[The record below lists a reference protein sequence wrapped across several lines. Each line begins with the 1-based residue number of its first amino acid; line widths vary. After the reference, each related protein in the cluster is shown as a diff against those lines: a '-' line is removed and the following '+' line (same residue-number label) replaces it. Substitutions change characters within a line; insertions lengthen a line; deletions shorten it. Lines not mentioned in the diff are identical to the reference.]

1 MDTPESPTH
10 RLLLEA
16 IHAPWTPLH
25 WQARQAGL
33 AVSDAEGLCTEA
45 IERGLAQ
52 QSWCNTVQ
60 APVRIVAPTMH
71 GIEDVAKAMHIPVAV
86 LLSIC
91 HFTSMR
97 FWVMR
102 CAQPIVQD
110 VTAIMEATARSIE
123 HSKPQAQGFVDAR
136 CQLFLPRRH
145 HTQDVFVHGLIE
157 LHAQQHLKR
166 FHLLIDHG
174 HSDVWQWAG
183 LLRCLRNWGKSAG
196 EAATHFPTL
205 LIISRGSFRAMT
217 MLALAQMCGLSTPVA
232 ATGQLADVC
241 AHGLLPSAGSKQW
254 ASVIGGAI
262 VSGVNPLR
270 LASDVPSMPIEPHR
284 VAASKRTA
292 AVIDLTP
299 PVALRRIDQLD
310 SLTPAQQQLLV
321 FLSRNP
327 VLPVSVIA
335 TWQSEADLCERL
347 ATLELLGLAEQVQT
361 KLDESIWAATFEA
374 MQLLAARQLQPDGWL
389 RRYRFFR
396 ADHERR
402 LIHTLTGYR
411 FFAALKEQCQR
422 RSRSMR
428 KLDTRPGTLNTGV
441 IPYYAMLGFE
451 SEWMASDWYA
461 SEGRLHYWRPDG
473 YGALRAG
480 ASVTHFWIEIDGTPN
495 APSRK
500 DPQVWAGK
508 LDRLC
513 DYVQS
518 GRWQLRYPAR
528 PRLLIVTTD
537 LRNRTLIFDA
547 LVETARAR
555 SMAVPQVWVAA
566 QAAVLQRGALAK
578 IWFNASIGDEVM
590 GYAFENVA
598 PVAVGVNEWTAD
610 QRMVG
615 RDNTSGRR
623 RLT

>member
-1 MDTPESPTH
+1 MDTPESPIH

-16 IHAPWTPLH
+16 IRAPWSSLH
-25 WQARQAGL
+25 WQARQARL
-33 AVSDAEGLCTEA
+33 AVSDAEGLCEEA
-45 IERGLAQ
+45 VERGLAQ
-52 QSWCNTVQ
+52 QRWIAMGQ
-60 APVRIVAPTMH
+60 APGWIIAPTMP
-71 GIEDVAKAMHIPVAV
+71 GIETVANAMDLPVAV
-86 LLSIC
+86 LLSRC
-91 HFTSMR
+91 HFTTPR
-97 FWVMR
+97 FWAMR
-102 CAQPIVQD
+102 GAQPIVQV
-110 VTAIMEATARSIE
+110 VTAIIEATVRSIE
-123 HSKPQAQGFVDAR
+123 YGEPHAQGFVDTHCR
-136 CQLFLPRRH
+136 LFLSRRH

-157 LHAQQHLKR
+157 LHAQQHLKG

-183 LLRCLRNWGKSAG
+183 LLRCLRHWGKSSDEGMAS
-196 EAATHFPTL
+196 FPTL

-217 MLALAQMCGLSTPVA
+217 MLALAQMCGLPTPAA
-232 ATGQLADVC
+232 ATGQLVDVC
-241 AHGLLPSAGSKQW
+241 AHGLLASATSKHW
-254 ASVIGGAI
+254 ASVIGGAV

-270 LASDVPSMPIEPHR
+270 LASDAPSAPAALHR
-284 VAASKRTA
+284 VATSKY
-292 AVIDLTP
+292 AVAMIDLTP

-310 SLTPAQQQLLV
+310 ALSPAQQQLLV

-327 VLPVSVIA
+327 VSPLSVIA
-335 TWQSEADLCERL
+335 TWQGEANLPENL
-347 ATLELLGLAEQVQT
+347 ATLESFGLAEQVQT
-361 KLDESIWAATFEA
+361 KLDESIWAATVEA
-374 MQLLAARQLQPDGWL
+374 MQLLAARQLQPESWL

-402 LIHTLTGYR
+402 LMHTLAGYR

-428 KLDTRPGTLNTGV
+428 KLDTRPGTLNIGV
-441 IPYYAMLGFE
+441 IPYYALLEFE

-461 SEGRLHYWRPDG
+461 SDGRLHYWRPDG

-480 ASVTHFWIEIDGTPN
+480 ASLTHFWIEIDGTAN

-518 GRWQLRYPAR
+518 RRWQLRYSAL

-537 LRNRTLIFDA
+537 LRNRALIFDA
-547 LVETARAR
+547 MVEAARAR
-555 SMAVPQVWVAA
+555 SMAAPQVWVAA
-566 QAAVLQRGALAK
+566 LTAVQQRGALAK

-590 GYAFENVA
+590 NYAFENVA
-598 PVAVGVNEWTAD
+598 PVAIGVNEWAAD
-610 QRMVG
+610 QWMVG
-615 RDNTSGRR
+615 RATVDDRQ